1 MYKVVLS
8 DHAKERL
15 IERAGPSAIRGAR
28 AEITTRLIAT
38 LRLGAVP
45 DRDLGVTVYLP
56 DGYRAVCC
64 PTYEGTWVVAT
75 VLPPK
80 DFEIVTEERATV
92 SWPAPVESR
101 QKGASL

>member
-1 MYKVVLS
+1 MYNVVLS

-45 DRDLGVTVYLP
+45 DRELGVTVHLP

-64 PTYEGTWVVAT
+64 PTFEGTWVVAT

-80 DFEIVTEERATV
+80 EFEIVTEDRAPV
-92 SWPAPVESR
+92 PWPAPIEQQRGVS
-101 QKGASL
+101 